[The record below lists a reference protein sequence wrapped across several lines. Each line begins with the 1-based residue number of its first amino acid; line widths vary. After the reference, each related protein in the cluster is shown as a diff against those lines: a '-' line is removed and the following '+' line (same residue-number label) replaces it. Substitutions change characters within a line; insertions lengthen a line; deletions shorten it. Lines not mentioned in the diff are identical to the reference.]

1 MTRRSSTLTG
11 LLVVALLGLVGCGGS
26 SSQENSRSGDPET
39 GEAAASA
46 EPRSALPRT
55 APGPEATDSVAE
67 AVATTAVEST
77 AAPEKS
83 SPEWLVSEMSRL
95 RTSPLTSET
104 AQESSEGA
112 AVDVEKLRSAA
123 RERNLQIAR
132 LAEEAIAQT
141 HSDPQQELLFNAA
154 VHHLIES
161 RLQLAL
167 QGGEQADIDALYETA
182 DVLKQR
188 DPKSK
193 AATDAG
199 FALVQYAAANARKFV
214 SQEPKWLEHFA
225 RQARLFAGDFPH
237 DEARAIEVLD
247 AAGWSCEVHG
257 LREESLACYTQ
268 MQQQY
273 AQHPDAAHV
282 AAVLRRLQLEGQPLQ
297 LRGTT
302 FDGGELRIE
311 DLRGKIVLVAFWAA
325 DQNGFDDQ
333 LPAVQAAAER
343 YSGRGLVLVG
353 VNLDTDERAVGAF
366 LEQNGVTWPTL
377 FFPSPSQRGW
387 DNPIASYYG
396 LRNVPAYWLVD
407 PQGNVISTDVDP
419 AKLDQTLA
427 PLLAARDSATAVE

>member
-1 MTRRSSTLTG
+1 MMRRSSTLAG
-11 LLVVALLGLVGCGGS
+11 LLVAALFGLAGCGGS
-26 SSQENSRSGDPET
+26 SSPET
-39 GEAAASA
+39 SGSAAANTRSDAGSA
-46 EPRSALPRT
+46 ESPSAVPHPAPAAKAEIATPAPVSEGGVPDST
-55 APGPEATDSVAE
+55 APET
-67 AVATTAVEST
+67 
-77 AAPEKS
+77 S
-83 SPEWLVSEMSRL
+83 SPEWLVAEMSRL
-95 RTSPLTSET
+95 RTEPLTGEVP
-104 AQESSEGA
+104 EEGGED
-112 AVDVEKLRSAA
+112 AVDVEKLRAAA

-141 HSDPQQELLFNAA
+141 HSELQQEVLFNTA
-154 VHHLIES
+154 VRHLIES

-167 QGGEQADIDALYETA
+167 QGDQADIDALYETA

-188 DPKSK
+188 DPKSSS
-193 AATDAG
+193 AADAG
-199 FALVQYAAANARKFV
+199 FALAQYTAAVARRFA

-237 DEARAIEVLD
+237 DESRAIEVLD

-257 LREESLACYTQ
+257 LRQEAVACYTQ
-268 MQQQY
+268 MQEQY

-282 AAVLRRLQLEGQPLQ
+282 TAVLRRLQLEGQPLQ

-311 DLRGKIVLVAFWAA
+311 DLRGKIVLVVFWAA
-325 DQNGFDDQ
+325 EQNAFEDR
-333 LPAVQAAAER
+333 LPSLQAAAER

-353 VNLDTDERAVGAF
+353 VNLDTDERTVGGF

-387 DNPIASYYG
+387 NNPIASYYG

-407 PQGNVISTDVDP
+407 AQGNVVSTDVDP
-419 AKLDQTLA
+419 ADLDAVLA
-427 PLLAARDSATAVE
+427 PLMASAGDSATGG